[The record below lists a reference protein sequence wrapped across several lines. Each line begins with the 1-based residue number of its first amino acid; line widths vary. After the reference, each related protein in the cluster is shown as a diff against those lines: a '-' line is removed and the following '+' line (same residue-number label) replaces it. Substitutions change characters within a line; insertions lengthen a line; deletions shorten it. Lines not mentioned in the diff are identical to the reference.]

1 MAKSVRSRRFI
12 LLLNLRYP
20 SESELFRTVKAAPDG
35 DGAAFVRD
43 LMLMGFKEIKA
54 DKARTQSGVEKV
66 EGSANES

>member
-12 LLLNLRYP
+12 LLLNLRYQ
-20 SESELFRTVKAAPDG
+20 SENELFRTVKAAPDG

-54 DKARTQSGVEKV
+54 DKARTLTGAEK
-66 EGSANES
+66 EGGAANES